1 MKNVSAAV
9 IVSCILS
16 GCSTPAIKL
25 IAPEYKVV
33 SPPETLYNCPQVT
46 QFNKSTDKL
55 TNEQVGQL
63 ILKLQKNNMVCKDSL
78 NNIHKFMD
86 DAKNSI
92 ESKK

>member
-1 MKNVSAAV
+1 MKNVSVAV

-33 SPPETLYNCPQVT
+33 SPPETLYNCPQVH
-46 QFNKSTDKL
+46 QFKATGKL

-63 ILKLQKNNMVCKDSL
+63 ILKLQKNNMICKDSL
-78 NNIHKFMD
+78 NNIHKY
-86 DAKNSI
+86 I
-92 ESKK
+92 EEAQQTIEKKS